1 MKERR
6 RRALSSD
13 AKANELQAQVST
25 LRAELEKLRKEK
37 TRETNRNKNPAANS
51 HESPNEMEKR
61 VLVCRLK
68 ENRQANDDCCKQQ
81 ESLDNGRKKT
91 NTRGSG
97 LNALKRSPFREIG
110 NSSSLATQNSKGV
123 LPLHCPPAF
132 QCAERFLMSWILSFQ
147 VLSDLWPL
155 HLSSDYYLNI
165 HEVW

>member
-6 RRALSSD
+6 QRALSSD

-132 QCAERFLMSWILSFQ
+132 QCAERFLMS
-147 VLSDLWPL
+147 
-155 HLSSDYYLNI
+155 
-165 HEVW
+165 